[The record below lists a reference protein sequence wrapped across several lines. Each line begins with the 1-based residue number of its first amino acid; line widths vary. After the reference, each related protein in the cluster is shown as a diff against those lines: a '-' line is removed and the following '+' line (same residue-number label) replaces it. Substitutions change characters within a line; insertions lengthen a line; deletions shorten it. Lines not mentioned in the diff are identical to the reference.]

1 MRRPLVCWFRSFA
14 LVTCLLTLGCGQP
27 KPGVTGSSPEPKAAR
42 PDPWILG
49 RGRDQTELTWLSNG
63 RLGIRFGGGWQLDTE
78 EIYTDAEY
86 EPSGEEKIRK
96 TVSREGKANLSG
108 PTFVSQT
115 LDMRTGLVETI
126 YRERS
131 DENFQRVVLHPD
143 KRIVGFSDN
152 WEWENAGDLLGPEK
166 GGGLPFETVK
176 REAEAYWRKAWE
188 TDIEIDGPVEDQQ
201 AIRSFMFYLRMAM
214 HPKGSMSVAPY
225 ALSNTTYNGHVF
237 WDADTWV
244 FPAMVF
250 VDPDRAKIIP
260 EYRQRLTT
268 QAMKN
273 FGEWLDQ
280 GRPTG
285 KENLGRPELEKMDIS
300 PGAKFPWESSISGKE
315 TVPGPSKF
323 QDHITGS
330 VAWSY
335 RMARALA
342 LTSPRHDL
350 VTLAGQYYSWRSEV
364 GQIGREIKGTMS
376 PDEFHIGDNDLYT
389 NLLAEWCVNG
399 GKFAPAVSPPL
410 TPSPRT
416 NIVERGFT
424 RFKLPRD
431 EKSFLTYDGD
441 PVRGYKQ
448 AAAVLAIYPLQYPP
462 AEKQALT
469 MLDRFE
475 GKVTKNGPAMSDSIH
490 ALIRARFGDAGE
502 AYKTWHESW
511 KPFTDHAF
519 MLFSEKRSK
528 DSTYF
533 VTGAA
538 GSLQSVIYGFLGFRI
553 DYQKEPG
560 AVWTKQLKGGY
571 WLSIKPNLPPAWKKV
586 TFKNFHVLGKRYT
599 LTATHDS
606 ATVTE
611 GAP

>member
-1 MRRPLVCWFRSFA
+1 MSVSAKFLGYSVG
-14 LVTCLLTLGCGQP
+14 LLLLGCSPQ
-27 KPGVTGSSPEPKAAR
+27 SPEPTRPLATPKQGK
-42 PDPWILG
+42 PDPWILS
-49 RGRDQTELTWLSNG
+49 RGEGQTELTWLSNG
-63 RLGIRFGGGWQLDTE
+63 RLGIRFGGGWQLDVE
-78 EIYTDAEY
+78 ETLTDAEY
-86 EPSGEEKIRK
+86 ESSGEEKILK
-96 TVSREGKANLSG
+96 TVSSSDQAILSG
-108 PTFVSQT
+108 KTFVRQT

-126 YRERS
+126 YRENPGE
-131 DENFQRVVLHPD
+131 DTNVQRVVLHPD
-143 KRIVGFSDN
+143 QRMVGFYDN
-152 WEWENAGDLLGPEK
+152 WEWDNAGDLLGPEK

-176 REAEAYWRKAWE
+176 EDATKYWKKAWE

-214 HPKGSMSVAPY
+214 HPKGRMSVAPY
-225 ALSNTTYNGHVF
+225 ALSNTTYNGHIF
-237 WDADTWV
+237 WDADIWV
-244 FPAMVF
+244 FPAMAF
-250 VDPDRAKIIP
+250 IDPERAKIIP
-260 EYRQRLTT
+260 DYRARKLP
-268 QAMKN
+268 QAQKN
-273 FGEWLDQ
+273 FWEWMET

-285 KENLGRPELEKMDIS
+285 KGELGRLPMEAMDM
-300 PGAKFPWESSISGKE
+300 PVEGAKFPWESSVTGKE

-335 RMARALA
+335 RQAEALGFAKDIRILTHAGIFYRWRAEDKKWQDGL
-342 LTSPRHDL
+342 
-350 VTLAGQYYSWRSEV
+350 
-364 GQIGREIKGTMS
+364 EIHGTMS
-376 PDEFHIGDNDLYT
+376 PDEFHTGDNDLYT
-389 NLLAEWCVNG
+389 NLLAEWCVNRG
-399 GKFAPAVSPPL
+399 AFAPPESSPNRG
-410 TPSPRT
+410 RT
-416 NIVERGFT
+416 WF
-424 RFKLPRD
+424 RFKKPKD
-431 EKSFLTYDGD
+431 EKSFLTYDSD
-441 PVRGYKQ
+441 SVRGYKQ

-475 GKVTKNGPAMSDSIH
+475 DKVTPNGPAMSDSIH

-502 AYKTWHESW
+502 AYKTWHDSW

-519 MLFSEKRSK
+519 MLFSEKRNK

-538 GSLQSVIYGFLGFRI
+538 GSLQTVLYGFLGFRI

-571 WLSIKPNLPPAWKKV
+571 WLSVKPNLPPAWKKV